1 MERKGYRNPM
11 EPYEVIVIG
20 GGPGGYVAAIRCAQL
35 GLRTALI
42 EREHLGGVCLNWG
55 CIPTKSLLR
64 SVEVFA
70 LLQQGKEFGIAVEN
84 WRVDF
89 SAAVQRSRRV
99 VDRLVKGVAGLL
111 KKNQV
116 EVIEG
121 EGTLISPQEI
131 EVRPAGTRLTASNV
145 ILATGARPCSIPG
158 VEIDGRQVITS
169 REALVLEEVPE
180 TLAIIGAGAIGVEFA
195 DIFQTYGSRVTLI
208 EMLPHLLPAGDA
220 EISEELERS
229 FRRRKIKVLTGTRVE
244 GLRKEG
250 EGVKIS
256 VSGAPGSEELVAEKV
271 LVAVGVAAN
280 TENLGLEALGVA
292 TERGFIRV
300 DSRMAT
306 NVPGLYAIGDVTGPP
321 LLAHVASHQG
331 ILAAETIAGREVEPF
346 SPEEVPYATYCH
358 PQVAS
363 VGLTEEQARQR
374 GYEVRVGRF
383 PFRGCGKAVALGD
396 YEGLVKLV
404 ADAATGRLLGGH
416 LIGPEVTELLHELV
430 VAKKLKAAVSDLATA
445 VHAHPTLSEALME
458 AALAVSGE
466 ALHI

>member
-1 MERKGYRNPM
+1 M

-35 GLRTALI
+35 GLPTALI

-55 CIPTKSLLR
+55 CIPTKALLR
-64 SVEVFA
+64 SVEVVS
-70 LLQQGKEFGIAVEN
+70 LLQQGQEFGITCDNFQVSY
-84 WRVDF
+84 RV
-89 SAAVQRSRRV
+89 AVQRSRKV

-111 KKNQV
+111 KKNRV

-121 EGTLISPQEI
+121 EGRLVGPREV
-131 EVRPAGTRLTASNV
+131 EVRPTGIRLQARNV
-145 ILATGARPCSIPG
+145 ILATGARPRSIPG
-158 VEIDGRQVITS
+158 VEIDRQQVITS
-169 REALVLEEVPE
+169 REALVLEKVPE
-180 TLAIIGAGAIGVEFA
+180 TLVIIGAGAIGVEFA
-195 DIFQTYGSRVTLI
+195 DIFQTYGSRVTLV
-208 EMLPHLLPAGDA
+208 EMLPHLLPAGDS
-220 EISEELERS
+220 EIGEELERS

-244 GLRKEG
+244 GLSRQG
-250 EGVKIS
+250 GRVRIS
-256 VSGAPGSEELVAEKV
+256 VSGPQGRAELEAEKV

-280 TENLGLEALGVA
+280 TEALGLEAVGVE
-292 TERGFIRV
+292 TEGGFIRV

-331 ILAAETIAGREVEPF
+331 LLAAEALAGREVEPF

-374 GYEVRVGRF
+374 GYAVRVGRF
-383 PFRGCGKAVALGD
+383 PFRGCGKAIALGD

-404 ADAATGRLLGGH
+404 ADAATGQLLGGH
-416 LIGPEVTELLHELV
+416 LIGPEATELLPELV
-430 VAKKLKAAVSDLATA
+430 LAKRLKATVSDLAGA
-445 VHAHPTLSEALME
+445 LHAHPTLSEALRE